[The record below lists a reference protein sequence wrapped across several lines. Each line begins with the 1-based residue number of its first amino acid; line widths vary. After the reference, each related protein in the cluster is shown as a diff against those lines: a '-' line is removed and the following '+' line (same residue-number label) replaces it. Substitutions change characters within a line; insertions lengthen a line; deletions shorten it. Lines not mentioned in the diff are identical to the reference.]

1 MKQLPRLANLS
12 AYIAGALFIS
22 MVASCGGSSGKDPVL
37 GMDTVPVVPVGT
49 GTDPDGTAD
58 TTAPTV
64 TLTQPANNATGVA
77 RNAKVVAVFSEEMD
91 AASISADSVVV
102 KGPDGVAIAGTVTYI
117 AGAKSANFKPTTPAL
132 LPAGAQMTATI
143 STAAKDV
150 AGNALAAAFVWGFT
164 TGATTD
170 TTRPTVTLTVPVNG
184 AQNVLRNSRISAT
197 FSEDMDPASISASTF
212 KLTGPD
218 AVPIAG
224 NVSYVPASRTALFSP
239 SIPSTLPAN
248 TTFTGTIAGATDLAG
263 NDLAASYVWTFA
275 TADIVDSTPP
285 MVISTSPGD
294 GSIGSCSRRL
304 VNVTFSEP
312 MDPSTITARSF
323 TVHRSGPPLGAPLA
337 GTVTYDAASRVAS
350 FTANDVLGAGSF
362 TLAVSTAVKDL
373 AGNAMSASKV
383 ATFTSTST
391 VCPTA
396 PALGAAA
403 PFGAFGGNATVTN
416 DGLQTVVNGDIGV
429 NAASTKITGFR
440 DAGANVYTVTPG
452 NDGLVNG
459 LVYTLTAPPGSVAG
473 AAVTQ
478 ARADALTAFNAI
490 SPAVMPGGVDVS
502 NLAQCSSCGG
512 AGGGA
517 DELAGRTLPPGVY
530 RSATGTYDIGGP
542 ARTVGNLVLDAG
554 GDASAVWIFQTAA
567 GTGTLNVG
575 LTGPATPAVPVQ
587 VQLINGAQ
595 ANNVFWYV
603 PGGAIIGTGA
613 TMTGTMLSD
622 AAITMSTTGGSP
634 PNAVITTINGR
645 ALAITAGVT
654 MTNTVINTPAP

>member
-1 MKQLPRLANLS
+1 
-12 AYIAGALFIS
+12 
-22 MVASCGGSSGKDPVL
+22 
-37 GMDTVPVVPVGT
+37 
-49 GTDPDGTAD
+49 
-58 TTAPTV
+58 
-64 TLTQPANNATGVA
+64 
-77 RNAKVVAVFSEEMD
+77 
-91 AASISADSVVV
+91 
-102 KGPDGVAIAGTVTYI
+102 
-117 AGAKSANFKPTTPAL
+117 
-132 LPAGAQMTATI
+132 
-143 STAAKDV
+143 
-150 AGNALAAAFVWGFT
+150 
-164 TGATTD
+164 
-170 TTRPTVTLTVPVNG
+170 
-184 AQNVLRNSRISAT
+184 
-197 FSEDMDPASISASTF
+197 
-212 KLTGPD
+212 
-218 AVPIAG
+218 
-224 NVSYVPASRTALFSP
+224 
-239 SIPSTLPAN
+239 
-248 TTFTGTIAGATDLAG
+248 
-263 NDLAASYVWTFA
+263 
-275 TADIVDSTPP
+275 
-285 MVISTSPGD
+285 
-294 GSIGSCSRRL
+294 
-304 VNVTFSEP
+304 
-312 MDPSTITARSF
+312 
-323 TVHRSGPPLGAPLA
+323 
-337 GTVTYDAASRVAS
+337 
-350 FTANDVLGAGSF
+350 
-362 TLAVSTAVKDL
+362 
-373 AGNAMSASKV
+373 MSASKV

-595 ANNVFWYV
+595 AKNVFWYV

>member
-1 MKQLPRLANLS
+1 
-12 AYIAGALFIS
+12 
-22 MVASCGGSSGKDPVL
+22 
-37 GMDTVPVVPVGT
+37 
-49 GTDPDGTAD
+49 
-58 TTAPTV
+58 
-64 TLTQPANNATGVA
+64 
-77 RNAKVVAVFSEEMD
+77 
-91 AASISADSVVV
+91 
-102 KGPDGVAIAGTVTYI
+102 
-117 AGAKSANFKPTTPAL
+117 
-132 LPAGAQMTATI
+132 
-143 STAAKDV
+143 
-150 AGNALAAAFVWGFT
+150 
-164 TGATTD
+164 
-170 TTRPTVTLTVPVNG
+170 
-184 AQNVLRNSRISAT
+184 
-197 FSEDMDPASISASTF
+197 
-212 KLTGPD
+212 
-218 AVPIAG
+218 
-224 NVSYVPASRTALFSP
+224 
-239 SIPSTLPAN
+239 PSTLPAN

-595 ANNVFWYV
+595 AKNVFWYV

-654 MTNTVINTPAP
+654 MTNTVINTPVP